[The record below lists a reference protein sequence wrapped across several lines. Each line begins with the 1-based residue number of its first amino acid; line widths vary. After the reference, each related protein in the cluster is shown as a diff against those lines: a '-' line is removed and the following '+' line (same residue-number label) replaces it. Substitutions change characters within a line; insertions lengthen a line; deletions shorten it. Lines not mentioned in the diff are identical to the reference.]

1 MPKNFKLKILDE
13 THPTDDGRIFPPGVI
28 TWPSDEDFPLPL
40 MFLDTLSHD
49 GHEDAQVAGYIN
61 SIYRA
66 EEGIWGEGTFAP
78 GEYGDYLAEQVEAG
92 LQGVSAD
99 LRNTDSIIS
108 ASENG
113 NPVQIFTQGIIRGAT
128 VLPIPAF
135 SDTRIAVVAS
145 AIPVAPPQAWFED
158 PKLEE
163 PTMITVTK
171 EGRIFGHVAAWN
183 SCHVGY
189 LNQCVTPPRS
199 QDNYKAFNSRPV
211 ETAEGEEVLVGPLT
225 FGVGH
230 ASLTASSKKAREHYD
245 NVNAQIGQIRVGE
258 DAHGIWM
265 AGAIN
270 PDVDEIKL
278 RKLKA
283 SAVSGDWRGKD
294 LQGVLTV
301 NIPGFPVP
309 RAQAHIKQDKQF
321 ALVAAG
327 VIVDDDIIQQGE
339 EVEMK
344 DDEKV
349 AEKQEAE
356 KVEAEELSF
365 DGAVAD
371 FGSQLQTIIEQDP
384 ESDVAA
390 RAEEILSALTASVAE
405 PEADSDT
412 SSEDQA
418 SVEDDKSAAERLDAI
433 EGLLQKVVE
442 TVYKKS

>member
-1 MPKNFKLKILDE
+1 
-13 THPTDDGRIFPPGVI
+13 
-28 TWPSDEDFPLPL
+28 
-40 MFLDTLSHD
+40 
-49 GHEDAQVAGYIN
+49 
-61 SIYRA
+61 
-66 EEGIWGEGTFAP
+66 
-78 GEYGDYLAEQVEAG
+78 
-92 LQGVSAD
+92 
-99 LRNTDSIIS
+99 
-108 ASENG
+108 
-113 NPVQIFTQGIIRGAT
+113 
-128 VLPIPAF
+128 
-135 SDTRIAVVAS
+135 
-145 AIPVAPPQAWFED
+145 
-158 PKLEE
+158 
-163 PTMITVTK
+163 
-171 EGRIFGHVAAWN
+171 
-183 SCHVGY
+183 
-189 LNQCVTPPRS
+189 
-199 QDNYKAFNSRPV
+199 
-211 ETAEGEEVLVGPLT
+211 
-225 FGVGH
+225 
-230 ASLTASSKKAREHYD
+230 
-245 NVNAQIGQIRVGE
+245 
-258 DAHGIWM
+258 M

-442 TVYKKS
+442 TVYKK

>member
-1 MPKNFKLKILDE
+1 MAKSKFKLKIIDE
-13 THPTDDGRIFPPGVI
+13 THPTDDGRVFPPGI
-28 TWPSDEDFPLPL
+28 LTWPQEEDFPLPL
-40 MFLDTLSHD
+40 MFLDKLSHE
-49 GHEDAQVAGYIN
+49 GHEDAQVAGYIEK
-61 SIYRA
+61 IYRGQD
-66 EEGIWGEGTFAP
+66 GIWGEGTFAP

-99 LRNTDSIIS
+99 IRNADYVVT

-113 NPVQIFTQGIIRGAT
+113 SPIQIYTQGIIRGAT

-145 AIPVAPPQAWFED
+145 AIPVAPPKSWFEN
-158 PKLEE
+158 PQLKE

-199 QDNYKAFNSRPV
+199 QNNYAYFNSRPV
-211 ETAEGEEVLVGPLT
+211 ETAEGEEILAGPLT

-258 DAHGIWM
+258 DEHGIWM

-283 SAVSGDWRGKD
+283 SAVSGDWRGND

-309 RAQAHIKQDKQF
+309 RAQARVTQDKQF

-327 VIVDDDIIQQGE
+327 VIVDNDAIYQGE

-344 DDEKV
+344 E
-349 AEKQEAE
+349 EA
-356 KVEAEELSF
+356 KHEAEELTF
-365 DGAVAD
+365 DGAIAE
-371 FGSQLQTIIEQDP
+371 FGTQLQTIIEQDP
-384 ESDVAA
+384 ESDIAIKA
-390 RAEEILSALTASVAE
+390 GELLTTLTASVAE
-405 PEADSDT
+405 PEEAVDENDDDEVST
-412 SSEDQA
+412 ETRSE
-418 SVEDDKSAAERLDAI
+418 AERLDAI

-442 TVYKKS
+442 TVYKKA

>member
-1 MPKNFKLKILDE
+1 MAKKTPKNFKLKILDE
-13 THPTDDGRIFPPGVI
+13 THPTDDGRVFPPGVI
-28 TWPSDEDFPLPL
+28 TWPADEDFPLPL
-40 MFLDTLSHD
+40 MYLDKLSHE
-49 GHEDAQVAGYIN
+49 GHEDAQVAGYIDR
-61 SIYRA
+61 IFRG

-78 GEYGDYLAEQVEAG
+78 GEHGDYLAEQVEAG

-99 LRNTDSIIS
+99 LRNVDSIIT

-113 NPVQIFTQGIIRGAT
+113 NPIQIFTQGIIRGAT
-128 VLPIPAF
+128 VLLIAAF

-145 AIPVAPPQAWFED
+145 AIPVAPPKSWFED
-158 PKLEE
+158 PQLKE

-211 ETAEGEEVLVGPLT
+211 ETEEGEEVLAGPLT

-327 VIVDDDIIQQGE
+327 VIVDDDTISQGE

-349 AEKQEAE
+349 
-356 KVEAEELSF
+356 EAEELTF
-365 DGAVAD
+365 DGAIAE
-371 FGSQLQTIIEQDP
+371 FGTQLQTIIENDP
-384 ESDVAA
+384 ESEVAVK
-390 RAEEILSALTASVAE
+390 AEELLTSLTASVDAAE
-405 PEADSDT
+405 PEADPVKVDEEAKSDT
-412 SSEDQA
+412 
-418 SVEDDKSAAERLDAI
+418 ERLDAM
-433 EGLLQKVVE
+433 EGLLQKIVE
-442 TVYKKS
+442 TVYKKA

>member
-1 MPKNFKLKILDE
+1 MAKKTPKNFKLKILDE
-13 THPTDDGRIFPPGVI
+13 THPTDDGRVFPPGVI
-28 TWPSDEDFPLPL
+28 TWPDAEDFPLPL
-40 MFLDTLSHD
+40 MFLDTLSHE
-49 GHEDAQVAGYIN
+49 GHEDAQVAGYIDT
-61 SIYRA
+61 IYRG

-78 GEYGDYLAEQVEAG
+78 GEYGDYLAEQVEVG

-99 LRNTDSIIS
+99 LRNTDSIIT

-113 NPVQIFTQGIIRGAT
+113 SPMQIFTQGIIRGAT

-145 AIPVAPPQAWFED
+145 AIPVAPPKSWFED

-163 PTMITVTK
+163 PTMITITP

-211 ETAEGEEVLVGPLT
+211 TTQEGEEVLAGPLT

-327 VIVDDDIIQQGE
+327 VIVDDDTLQQGE

-344 DDEKV
+344 DDAEKV
-349 AEKQEAE
+349 EAE
-356 KVEAEELSF
+356 KVEAEELTF
-365 DGAVAD
+365 DGAIAE
-371 FGSQLQTIIEQDP
+371 FGTQLQTIIEQDP
-384 ESDVAA
+384 ESDVAVK
-390 RAEEILSALTASVAE
+390 AEEILHALTASVAE
-405 PEADSDT
+405 PEAE
-412 SSEDQA
+412 SETDE
-418 SVEDDKSAAERLDAI
+418 EDAPEDISAAERLDAI

-442 TVYKKS
+442 TVYKK